1 MSDIRA
7 FLRRCGMD
15 IATLDMDAAL
25 AEYIRQMRAGL
36 DGKPSS
42 LRMLPSRL
50 TVPSMPKNRR
60 VLALDAG
67 GTNLR
72 AAAVR
77 FDAQGRPSMERL
89 DRRPMPGLAAAVDRD
104 GFFAALADALAP
116 LVEGDEPVGFCFSFV
131 MDVLPDRDGRV
142 GAFCKELQVKG
153 AEGALLGASLDRAL
167 VRRGLTSRRFTLLN
181 DTVATLLA
189 GADAAETHDGC
200 IGFILGTGTNGCYVE
215 KQRGGEI
222 INLESGLYD
231 GFSRGA
237 FDLALDA
244 ASEIPGDH
252 PAEKLLGGA
261 YMGELAFRCA
271 CGACEAGLFS
281 SHFAKALAQLD
292 GFTTSQLS
300 AYCSKTPDNPL
311 AALTAGNADDE
322 EALFSIIDTLYER
335 AACIIAVTLTAIA
348 AHTDTGRS
356 PSRPCLVC
364 ADGSAFYGAPLLRPK
379 LRHWL
384 DTWAAARHGRY
395 FRFTR
400 RDNAPLLGAAIAA
413 AQ

>member
-72 AAAVR
+72 AASVR

-116 LVEGDEPVGFCFSFV
+116 LAEGDEPVGFCFSFV

-222 INLESGLYD
+222 INLESGLYA
-231 GFSRGA
+231 GFPRGT

-281 SHFAKALAQLD
+281 SRFAKALAQLD
-292 GFTTSQLS
+292 GFTTEELS